1 MAQAR
6 QIMTGFE
13 PGPEIEP
20 RPSRP
25 CSCIRLRGSMNIIL
39 ATYYSP
45 KPKEGKHYLLIGIGI
60 VHSEYAHIWSGSLID
75 EI

>member
-1 MAQAR
+1 
-6 QIMTGFE
+6 
-13 PGPEIEP
+13 
-20 RPSRP
+20 
-25 CSCIRLRGSMNIIL
+25 MNIIL